1 MLNKMP
7 IRLKFTVLTMLILSC
22 CCIGLTIFTSLS
34 GKRMSS
40 QIASTLLPA
49 QAISTR
55 DSRGRLVM
63 PAIAMTP
70 SIDPA
75 VAEKQREQ
83 EQILKNYYITSA
95 SFMVLIIISGGLG
108 AYYISGK
115 GLVSLIELNT
125 KIKNSSLDTLSDEL
139 ALPLAKDEIS
149 DLTNSFNQMK
159 RQLNESFVFQKQFS
173 GNVAHELRTPLTV
186 LKTKLAVFQRKE
198 LELSKE
204 TAVLVADLSK
214 QVQRLIEMVEKLL
227 QLTNDYQLGEES
239 QILVSDLFENI
250 LADLGPM
257 IEEKELIVTS
267 QVTDQMITGDLDLLY
282 QGFYNLLE
290 NSVKFNQQGGG
301 IELSVNETLTASQI
315 SITDTGIG
323 IPEEYREAVFQSLFR
338 VDEGRDRKVGGSGLG
353 LAIVQ
358 KIISK
363 HQGKIE
369 IVSNPQATQGT
380 RVIVSLPKKKKLN

>member
-125 KIKNSSLDTLSDEL
+125 KIKNSSVDTLSDEL

-363 HQGKIE
+363 HQGEIE

-380 RVIVSLPKKKKLN
+380 RVIVSLPKEKKLN

>member
-125 KIKNSSLDTLSDEL
+125 KIKNSSVDTLSDEL

-323 IPEEYREAVFQSLFR
+323 IPEEYQEAVFQSLFR

-363 HQGKIE
+363 HQGEIE

-380 RVIVSLPKKKKLN
+380 RVIVSLPKEKKLN

>member
-1 MLNKMP
+1 MLNKMA

-83 EQILKNYYITSA
+83 EQILKNYYLTSA

-125 KIKNSSLDTLSDEL
+125 KIKNSSVDTLSDEL

-380 RVIVSLPKKKKLN
+380 RVIVSLPKEKKLN

>member
-125 KIKNSSLDTLSDEL
+125 KIKNSSVDTLSDEL

-323 IPEEYREAVFQSLFR
+323 IPEEYQEAVFQSLFR

-363 HQGKIE
+363 HQGEIE

-380 RVIVSLPKKKKLN
+380 RVIVSLPKENKLN

>member
-125 KIKNSSLDTLSDEL
+125 KIKNSSVDTLSDEL

-363 HQGKIE
+363 HQGEIE

-380 RVIVSLPKKKKLN
+380 RVIVSLPKENKLN

>member
-125 KIKNSSLDTLSDEL
+125 KIKNSSVDTLSDEL

-369 IVSNPQATQGT
+369 IVSNPQANQGT
-380 RVIVSLPKKKKLN
+380 RVIVSLPKEKKLN

>member
-125 KIKNSSLDTLSDEL
+125 KIKNSSVDTLSDEL

>member
-1 MLNKMP
+1 MLNKMA

-125 KIKNSSLDTLSDEL
+125 KIKNSSVDTLSDEL

-204 TAVLVADLSK
+204 TAALVADLSK

-267 QVTDQMITGDLDLLY
+267 QVTDQMVTGDLDLLY

-369 IVSNPQATQGT
+369 IVSNSQATQGT
-380 RVIVSLPKKKKLN
+380 RVIVSLPKEKKLN

>member
-125 KIKNSSLDTLSDEL
+125 KIKNSSVDTLSDEL

-380 RVIVSLPKKKKLN
+380 RVIVSLPKEKKLN

>member
-55 DSRGRLVM
+55 DSSGRLVM
-63 PAIAMTP
+63 PTIAMTP

-125 KIKNSSLDTLSDEL
+125 KIKNSSVDTLSDEL

-363 HQGKIE
+363 HQGEIE

-380 RVIVSLPKKKKLN
+380 RVIVSLPKEKKLN

>member
-115 GLVSLIELNT
+115 GLVSLIELNA
-125 KIKNSSLDTLSDEL
+125 KIKNSSVDTLSDEL

-149 DLTNSFNQMK
+149 DLTKSFNQMK

-257 IEEKELIVTS
+257 IKEKELIVTS

-290 NSVKFNQQGGG
+290 NSVKFNHQGGG

-323 IPEEYREAVFQSLFR
+323 IPKEYREAVFQSLFR

-369 IVSNPQATQGT
+369 IVSNPQANQGT
-380 RVIVSLPKKKKLN
+380 RVIVSLPKEKKLN

>member
-83 EQILKNYYITSA
+83 EKILKNYYLTSA

-125 KIKNSSLDTLSDEL
+125 KIKNSSVDTLSDEL

-380 RVIVSLPKKKKLN
+380 RVIVSLPKEKKLN

>member
-55 DSRGRLVM
+55 DSSGRLAM

-125 KIKNSSLDTLSDEL
+125 KIKNSSVDTLSDEL

-250 LADLGPM
+250 LADLEPM

-267 QVTDQMITGDLDLLY
+267 MVTNQMITGDLDLLY

-290 NSVKFNQQGGG
+290 NSVKFNQQGGR
-301 IELSVNETLTASQI
+301 IELSVKETATASQI

-369 IVSNPQATQGT
+369 IVSNPQDTQGT
-380 RVIVSLPKKKKLN
+380 RVIVSLPKEKKLN

>member
-125 KIKNSSLDTLSDEL
+125 KIKNSSVDTLSDEL

-257 IEEKELIVTS
+257 IEEKELIITS
-267 QVTDQMITGDLDLLY
+267 KVTDQMITGDLDLLY

-363 HQGKIE
+363 HQGEIE

-380 RVIVSLPKKKKLN
+380 RVIVSLPKEKKLN

>member
-55 DSRGRLVM
+55 DSSGRLVM

-115 GLVSLIELNT
+115 GLVSLIELNA
-125 KIKNSSLDTLSDEL
+125 KIKNSSVDTLSDEL

-149 DLTNSFNQMK
+149 DLTKSFNQMK

-267 QVTDQMITGDLDLLY
+267 KVTDQMVTGDLDLLY

-290 NSVKFNQQGGG
+290 NSVKFNHQGGG

-380 RVIVSLPKKKKLN
+380 RVIVSLPKEKKLS

>member
-125 KIKNSSLDTLSDEL
+125 KIKNSSVDTLSDEL

-301 IELSVNETLTASQI
+301 IELSVNEILTASQI

-363 HQGKIE
+363 HQGEIE
-369 IVSNPQATQGT
+369 IVSNPQANQGT
-380 RVIVSLPKKKKLN
+380 RVIVSLPKEKKLN

>member
-40 QIASTLLPA
+40 KIASTLLPA

-125 KIKNSSLDTLSDEL
+125 KIKNSSVDTLSDEL

-301 IELSVNETLTASQI
+301 IELSVKETLTASQI

-380 RVIVSLPKKKKLN
+380 RVIVSLPKEKKLN

>member
-125 KIKNSSLDTLSDEL
+125 KIKNSSVDTLSDEL

-301 IELSVNETLTASQI
+301 IELSVKETLTASQI

-369 IVSNPQATQGT
+369 IDSNPQATQGT
-380 RVIVSLPKKKKLN
+380 RVIVSLPKEKKLN